1 MVEKLC
7 LGEFDMITKRQ
18 KRRKRAQEIAL
29 FILQQQE
36 EIEYRY
42 LAELVNKSV
51 SRISCYN
58 LSNIMKPYLD
68 DGTITTSVSWTNRQ
82 RNYVWKLN
90 NS

>member
-1 MVEKLC
+1 MDS
-7 LGEFDMITKRQ
+7 GSQYRQ
-18 KRRKRAQEIAL
+18 LIQSLQMHQAEMQKTIM
-29 FILQQQE
+29 QQQE